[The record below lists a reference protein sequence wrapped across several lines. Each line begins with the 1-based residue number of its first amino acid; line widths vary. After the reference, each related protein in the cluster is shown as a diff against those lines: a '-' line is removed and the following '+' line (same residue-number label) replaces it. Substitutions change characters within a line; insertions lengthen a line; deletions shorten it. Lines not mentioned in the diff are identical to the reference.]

1 VLDLE
6 KIYSTIVSKGKE
18 KKRGTNERTNERQRR
33 FSFTTFHRIK
43 SKTKDKLTSLWKH
56 SPEQKRQLEC
66 KIKWDPI

>member
-6 KIYSTIVSKGKE
+6 KIYNSVKRKGEE
-18 KKRGTNERTNERQRR
+18 KRNKRTNERQRQRR

>member
-6 KIYSTIVSKGKE
+6 KIYNSVKRKGEE
-18 KKRGTNERTNERQRR
+18 KRNKRTNERQRR